1 MKNDAAGRPANSSL
15 PRVIGVSGVAFTAF
29 NCVVGVG
36 IFGLPGLVAGVLG
49 SAAIYAYVVCLVL
62 IGLIALCLA
71 EAGSRVSDA
80 GGLYAYATAA
90 FGPVVGGVAGALF
103 LFATS
108 IGSAAALARFFMD
121 TLASVW
127 PTFGQ
132 PTLNFVTLVL
142 LYGGLT
148 LTNILGTRNGN
159 RLTITIGILK
169 FAPLALLVI
178 VGTFYM
184 EPANFSLATPP
195 AIGKIG
201 DGALILFFA
210 FIGIET
216 GLSMSGETRNPA
228 RTIPRA
234 IALALGMIALLY
246 IGLQMVT
253 QGVLGA
259 ALANSQSP
267 LVDTAR
273 VMFGSQGAQVF
284 VMLTLV
290 SAGGYLAADIFS
302 SPRIAHALAHS
313 GQLPR
318 VLGTVHPRFATP
330 AVSIALYA
338 VAVIA
343 VAASGS
349 FRQIAVLAV
358 AGTLVLYLICCL
370 GVLRLRAGNVG
381 AAGSPF
387 VAPGGPIVPVA
398 TATVIVWLLSTL
410 AVREMLATLSFVIV
424 AAAFYYARYATTKTQ
439 KNISQA
445 DAQGLARIAPD
456 DNRVI

>member
-1 MKNDAAGRPANSSL
+1 MTNDAAGAPANSNL
-15 PRVIGVSGVAFTAF
+15 PRVVGVSGVAFTAF

-80 GGLYAYATAA
+80 GGLYAYATAS

-121 TLASVW
+121 TLAGVW
-127 PTFGQ
+127 PTFAQ
-132 PTLNFVTLVL
+132 PLLNFATLAI
-142 LYGGLT
+142 LYGGLA

-159 RLTITIGILK
+159 RLSITIGILK
-169 FAPLALLVI
+169 FVPLALLII
-178 VGTFYM
+178 VGAFHVD
-184 EPANFSLATPP
+184 PANLSTSGLP
-195 AIGKIG
+195 AVGKIG

-210 FIGIET
+210 FLGIET
-216 GLSMSGETRNPA
+216 GLSISGETRNPA

-234 IALALGMIALLY
+234 IALTLGMVALLY
-246 IGLQMVT
+246 IGLQTVT

-267 LVDTAR
+267 LVDAAGMILGTR
-273 VMFGSQGAQVF
+273 GAQMLVL
-284 VMLTLV
+284 LTLV
-290 SAGGYLAADIFS
+290 SAGGYLAADMFS

-318 VLGTVHPRFATP
+318 ALGNVHPRFATP

-338 VAVIA
+338 TAVIA

-370 GVLRLRAGNVG
+370 GVLRLRAKNVG
-381 AAGSPF
+381 VAGAPF

-398 TATVIVWLLSTL
+398 AAAIIVWLLSTL
-410 AVREMLATLSFVIV
+410 AVREMIAIVSFVVV
-424 AAAFYYARYATTKTQ
+424 AALCFYVRNATAKT
-439 KNISQA
+439 
-445 DAQGLARIAPD
+445 L
-456 DNRVI
+456 VINSGAGTR

>member
-1 MKNDAAGRPANSSL
+1 MTNKSGDAPITSEL

-71 EAGSRVSDA
+71 EAGSRVTDA
-80 GGLYAYATAA
+80 GGLYAYATSA

-103 LFATS
+103 LFASS
-108 IGSAAALARFFMD
+108 IGSTAALARFFMD
-121 TLASVW
+121 TLAGVW
-127 PTFGQ
+127 PTFSQ
-132 PTLNFVTLVL
+132 PILNFVTLVT
-142 LYGGLT
+142 LYGGLA
-148 LTNILGTRNGN
+148 LINILGTRNGN

-169 FAPLALLVI
+169 FVPLALLVM
-178 VGTFYM
+178 VGVFYI
-184 EPANFSLATPP
+184 EPANLPGAGLP
-195 AIGKIG
+195 AMDRIG

-210 FIGIET
+210 FLGVES
-216 GLSMSGETRNPA
+216 GLSISGETRNPA

-234 IALALGMIALLY
+234 IALALCMVALLY
-246 IGLQMVT
+246 IGLQTVT

-259 ALANSQSP
+259 ALAASQSP
-267 LVDTAR
+267 LVDTAGVVLGPR
-273 VMFGSQGAQVF
+273 GAQMF
-284 VMLTLV
+284 VLLTLV
-290 SAGGYLAADIFS
+290 SAGGYLAADMLS
-302 SPRIAHALAHS
+302 SPRIAYALAHS

-318 VLGTVHPRFATP
+318 VLGTVHRKFATP

-338 VAVIA
+338 SAVIA

-358 AGTLVLYLICCL
+358 AGTLVLYMICCL
-370 GVLRLRAGNVG
+370 GVLRLRAKHIGD
-381 AAGSPF
+381 AGSPF

-398 TATVIVWLLSTL
+398 ATAIILWLLSTL
-410 AVREMLATLSFVIV
+410 AVREMIATFSFVVV
-424 AAAFYYARYATTKTQ
+424 AALIYYARYVKM
-439 KNISQA
+439 KSS
-445 DAQGLARIAPD
+445 DA
-456 DNRVI
+456 